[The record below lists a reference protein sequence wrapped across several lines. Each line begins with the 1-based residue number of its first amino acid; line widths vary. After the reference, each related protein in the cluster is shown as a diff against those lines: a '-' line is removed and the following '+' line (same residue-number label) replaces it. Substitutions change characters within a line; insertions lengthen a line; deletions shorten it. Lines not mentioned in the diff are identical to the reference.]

1 MASNLKDRLSRI
13 RGLKKDELAV
23 EKKAY
28 PGSDVPQIPLEGW
41 EQAGYLA
48 AKKVFESDFLPYL
61 PTVFPQ
67 ALPIVIPDLAR
78 CACGDGPPLEL
89 SPADLLFFDL
99 ETTGLSGGAGTLA
112 FLAAFGRLIP
122 KAPCFSVLKNSYD
135 KAHDTAHPAGQVL
148 RITQYLLLDYP
159 GESDFLQAL
168 LPEFSGRP
176 LVVSY
181 NGKSFDSQI
190 LKSRCLMNRMQPPEY
205 LHADLLHPAR
215 RLWKRLL
222 ENCSQ
227 GTIEEKALGID
238 RSGDIPGALAPEIWF
253 DFLHSGRTEGLF
265 GICGHNRKDIQGLAS
280 IFAAMSQ
287 IATDPIGALEKF
299 VFDAELLALRWR
311 DTLRR
316 NMPQATTGGDL
327 QDAGK
332 SILRYAADK
341 GAGRAA
347 LVYAKD
353 LLRASIFDEGRERL
367 SRIAC
372 GSFPPETKAA
382 ALRSLSL
389 DSERRLGNAR
399 EALALT
405 EQALELLPPESP
417 HWKEC
422 ERRRQRLSRLDL

>member
-13 RGLKKDELAV
+13 RYLRNDKLAV
-23 EKKAY
+23 EKKAC
-28 PGSDVPQIPLEGW
+28 PGSDLPQISLEGW
-41 EQAGYLA
+41 EQAGYLT
-48 AKKVFESDFLPYL
+48 AKKVFESEAPFYL
-61 PTVFPQ
+61 PAVFPR

-78 CACGDGPPLEL
+78 CACEGRQLEL

-122 KAPCFSVLKNSYD
+122 
-135 KAHDTAHPAGQVL
+135 HPAGQVL
-148 RITQYLLLDYP
+148 QITQYLLLDYP

-168 LPEFSGRP
+168 LPEFSGSP

-190 LKSRCLMNRMQPPEY
+190 LKSRCLMNRMQTPEY

-227 GTIEEKALGID
+227 GTIEEKVLGID

-253 DFLHSGRTEGLF
+253 DFLHSGRTEGLL
-265 GICGHNRKDIQGLAS
+265 GICGHNRMDIQGLAS

-287 IATDPIGALEKF
+287 IATNPIGTLEKF

-316 NMPQATTGGDL
+316 NMSLATDGDL

-332 SILRYAADK
+332 SLLRYAADK
-341 GAGRAA
+341 GAQRAA

-353 LLRASIFDEGRERL
+353 LLREGLFDEGRERL

-372 GSFPPETKAA
+372 GGFPPETKSA

-389 DSERRLGNAR
+389 DSERRLANAN

-417 HWKEC
+417 RWKEC
-422 ERRRQRLSRLDL
+422 ERRRQRLSRLGP